1 MIAAEAAER
10 ETQRNNANE
19 QFQTAGDIL
28 DQKIFTKLFRGVS
41 PSFND
46 TNMGGGIFRL
56 KQCTDFVLDGSI

>member
-46 TNMGGGIFRL
+46 TNMGGGYF
-56 KQCTDFVLDGSI
+56 G